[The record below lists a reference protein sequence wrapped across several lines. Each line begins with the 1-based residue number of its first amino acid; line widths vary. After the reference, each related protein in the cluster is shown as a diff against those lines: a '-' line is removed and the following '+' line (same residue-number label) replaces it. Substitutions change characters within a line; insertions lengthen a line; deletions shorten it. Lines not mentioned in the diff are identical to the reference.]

1 MSKLKLPGEQL
12 AFLREPREIILYLPP
27 DYEAAPERRYPVLY
41 MHDGQNLFDP
51 ATAFAGNDWGL
62 EQLADELI
70 AQEKIEPLIIV
81 GIYNRGEER
90 IGEYTPVKD
99 RRGRGGR
106 ARHYGQMIVEDL
118 KPFIDRE
125 YRTVPD
131 AANTGLGGSSLG
143 GLVTLYLGMQ
153 YPQVFGKWIVMS
165 PSIWWANR
173 SILRRANGLKRK
185 LSVKI
190 WLDTGTC
197 EGQDPEACIRNTQEL
212 CKVLVEKGW
221 QMGGDLA
228 YLEDEGAGHNEK
240 AWGYR
245 MRHALQF
252 LFPLKGQS
260 EQEAEQQ
267 NGRGLVSQ
275 KKRLLQRRRERLG
288 T

>member
-1 MSKLKLPGEQL
+1 MSRVKLPAEQL
-12 AFLREPREIILYLPP
+12 GFLREPREIILYLPP
-27 DYEAAPERRYPVLY
+27 DYEQARERRYPVLY

-70 AQEKIEPLIIV
+70 SQNKIEPLIIV

-106 ARHYGQMIVEDL
+106 AKQYGEMIVEDL

-125 YRTVPD
+125 YRTLSD

-143 GLVTLYLGMQ
+143 GLVTLYLGMR
-153 YPQVFGKWIVMS
+153 YPNVFGKWIVMS

-173 SILRRANGLKRK
+173 SILRRANGLRK
-185 LSVKI
+185 KLPVRI
-190 WLDTGTC
+190 WLDSGTS
-197 EGQDPEACIRNTQEL
+197 EGQDPQATIRNTQEL
-212 CKVLVEKGW
+212 CKVLVGKGW
-221 QMGGDLA
+221 QLDGDLA
-228 YLEDEGAGHNEK
+228 YLEDKGAGHNEK
-240 AWGYR
+240 AWGFR
-245 MRHALQF
+245 MRPALQF
-252 LFPLKGQS
+252 LFPAQRQR
-260 EQEAEQQ
+260 EEDRERQ
-267 NGRGLVSQ
+267 NGGRLIPQ
-275 KKRLLQRRRERLG
+275 KKRLFQRWRERVR